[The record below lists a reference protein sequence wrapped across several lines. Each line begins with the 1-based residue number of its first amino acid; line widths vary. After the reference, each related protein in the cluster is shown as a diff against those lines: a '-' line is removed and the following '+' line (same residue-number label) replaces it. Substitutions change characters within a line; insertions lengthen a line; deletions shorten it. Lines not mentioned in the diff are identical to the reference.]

1 MNDPIK
7 DFVEKNRAEFDHLE
21 APVLKL
27 DQLKPRFQAAPE
39 LRKKSFLITS
49 GSKWLVAAS
58 VLVTVTCLWLFFF
71 NDTATKPSTQL
82 AQQQP
87 VKRANKQIDTAG
99 TAKTPDLVAATK
111 TNTVAFV
118 SSGKTASKQPQVS
131 AATQDLYAG
140 LQDSTSAST
149 RLMAILE
156 MEKTGRVDNRVMD
169 MLALT
174 LNNDGNTNVRLAAL
188 SLMQKYSD
196 DGHVS
201 ALLVSSLNKQNDP
214 IVQLGLVSLL
224 GKKKNLKIDDKLKSL
239 ADGPDTFAAVRDEAY
254 SILLNQNKL

>member
-7 DFVEKNRAEFDHLE
+7 DFVEEHRAEFDHLE
-21 APVLKL
+21 APVFKM
-27 DQLKPRFQAAPE
+27 DQLRPKIQDVPE
-39 LRKKSFLITS
+39 LRKKNFTITS
-49 GSKWLVAAS
+49 VNKWLVAAT
-58 VLVTVTCLWLFFF
+58 VLMAMTCVWLFFYNNNTGHQSVQIVNQKPAK
-71 NDTATKPSTQL
+71 NDNHASTADSVSNALPNTATPTVQL
-82 AQQQP
+82 VTATRDQKILKAAP
-87 VKRANKQIDTAG
+87 DNKVI
-99 TAKTPDLVAATK
+99 KE
-111 TNTVAFV
+111 
-118 SSGKTASKQPQVS
+118 
-131 AATQDLYAG
+131 LYAN
-140 LQDSTSAST
+140 LRDSTSASS

-156 MEKTGRVDNRVMD
+156 MEKTGRVDDHVMD
-169 MLALT
+169 MLAAT
-174 LNNDGNTNVRLAAL
+174 LNHDGNTNVRLAAL
-188 SLMQKYSD
+188 SLMEKYSD

>member
-39 LRKKSFLITS
+39 VRKKSFLITN

-71 NDTATKPSTQL
+71 NDTAVKPASQL
-82 AQQQP
+82 AQQP
-87 VKRANKQIDTAG
+87 VKEATKQNDTTG
-99 TAKTPDLVAATK
+99 TTKTPDVVAT
-111 TNTVAFV
+111 TETVPVAF
-118 SSGKTASKQPQVS
+118 ASNRKAGPRKPNTS